1 MNVLILI
8 SCLGLL
14 SLFVGLSDSL
24 RKYSLQVIV
33 AGVFAIFV
41 LNFFNWNNP
50 YSHYYHDMLN
60 FDNYAVA
67 FSGLILIVSV
77 FVFMLSK
84 DQFNFDEKSTGDYY
98 GIMAFTIAGAI
109 MMVSYSNLAMLFIGI
124 EALSV
129 SLYTLAGSKKTNHES
144 NEAALKYFILGAFA
158 TGFLLFGIAMI
169 YGASGS
175 FNLSEIATYV
185 NGTTDLPYL
194 FYAGLLMLM
203 VGLLFK
209 VSAAPFHF
217 WAPDVYEGS
226 PNIITSFMATVV
238 KIAAFAAF
246 YRLFST
252 CFEAASEQWSL
263 ILSGAAILTIAIGN
277 LSALAQNS
285 LKRLLAYSGIA
296 NAGFMLLAILAL
308 KGDAANALFYYSI
321 AYATAS
327 LGAFAVLILLSQEDK
342 SLSIDSLRGLAKK
355 NPYVAILFT
364 VILMSLAG
372 IPPTAGFFA
381 KYFILSTAI
390 ANGFQ
395 VVSLIAILTSLV
407 GIYYY
412 FKIVAAMFSEP
423 TFELGHENTI
433 GEKRSFILLICA
445 VISVAAGII
454 PELIISLQLN

>member
-24 RKYSLQVIV
+24 RRYSLQVIV
-33 AGVFAIFV
+33 AGVLALFV
-41 LNFFNWNNP
+41 LNFFNWNQENTR
-50 YSHYYHDMLN
+50 YYHDMVN
-60 FDNYAVA
+60 FDHYAVA
-67 FSGLILIVSV
+67 FTGVILFVAAL
-77 FVFMLSK
+77 VFMLSK
-84 DQFNFDEKSTGDYY
+84 DQFNFDEKGTGDYY
-98 GIMAFTIAGAI
+98 GIMAFTVAGAI

-129 SLYTLAGSKKTNHES
+129 SLYTLAGSKKTSHES

-158 TGFLLFGIAMI
+158 TGFLLFGITMI
-169 YGASGS
+169 YGATGS
-175 FNLSEIATYV
+175 FNLAEIAAYV
-185 NGTTDLPYL
+185 NGSKDLPYL

-226 PNIITSFMATVV
+226 PNIVTSFMATVV

-252 CFEAASEQWSL
+252 CFGGASEQWEM
-263 ILSGAAILTIAIGN
+263 ILSAVVVLTLVIGN
-277 LSALAQNS
+277 FSALAQSN

-296 NAGFMLLAILAL
+296 NAGFMLLAIVAL
-308 KGDAANALFYYSI
+308 KGDAASALFYYSI
-321 AYATAS
+321 AYAAAS
-327 LGAFAVLILLSQEDK
+327 LGAFAVLILLSEEGQT
-342 SLSIDSLRGLAKK
+342 LSIDSLRGLGKK
-355 NPYVAILFT
+355 NPVVAVLFCI
-364 VILMSLAG
+364 VLLSMAG

-381 KYFILSTAI
+381 KYFIISTAI
-390 ANGFQ
+390 ANGHLA
-395 VVSLIAILTSLV
+395 VSLIAILTSLV

-412 FKIVAAMFSEP
+412 FKIIATLFSAPVE
-423 TFELGHENTI
+423 GSENTI
-433 GEKRSFILLICA
+433 AEKKSYILILCA
-445 VISVAAGII
+445 VIIIAAGIL
-454 PELIISLQLN
+454 PELIISLLR

>member
-33 AGVFAIFV
+33 AGIAAIFV
-41 LNFFNWNNP
+41 LNVLNWP
-50 YSHYYHDMLN
+50 LKETRFYSDMVN
-60 FDNYAVA
+60 FDHYAVA
-67 FSGLILIVSV
+67 FTGLILFVSALV
-77 FVFMLSK
+77 FILSK

-98 GIMAFTIAGAI
+98 GIMVFTIAGAI

-129 SLYTLAGSKKTNHES
+129 SLYTLAGSRKTDHGS

-158 TGFLLFGIAMI
+158 TGFLLFGITMI

-175 FNLSEIATYV
+175 FNLVEIAAYV
-185 NGTTDLPYL
+185 NGTANLPNL

-226 PNIITSFMATVV
+226 PNIVTSFMATVV

-246 YRLFST
+246 YRMFST
-252 CFEAASEQWSL
+252 CFGAASDQWSL
-263 ILSGAAILTIAIGN
+263 ILSGVIVLTLVIGN
-277 LSALAQNS
+277 FSALAQTS

-296 NAGFMLLAILAL
+296 NAGFMLLSILAL
-308 KGDAANALFYYSI
+308 KGDAASALFYYSI
-321 AYATAS
+321 AYASAS
-327 LGAFAVLILLSQEDK
+327 LGAFSVLILLSEDGK
-342 SLSIDSLRGLAKK
+342 TLSIDSLRGLGKK
-355 NPYVAILFT
+355 NPVVAVLFT
-364 VILMSLAG
+364 IILLSLAG

-381 KYFILSTAI
+381 KYFIVSNAI
-390 ANGFQ
+390 ANGYL
-395 VVSLIAILTSLV
+395 VVSLFAILTSLV

-412 FKIVAAMFSEP
+412 FKIIATLFAAPEEGS
-423 TFELGHENTI
+423 ENTI
-433 GEKRSFILLICA
+433 GKKNSYILLLCA
-445 VISVAAGII
+445 IITIAAGIL
-454 PELIISLQLN
+454 PEMIISLLK

>member
-33 AGVFAIFV
+33 AGIAAIFV
-41 LNFFNWNNP
+41 LNVLNWP
-50 YSHYYHDMLN
+50 LKETRFYSDMVN
-60 FDNYAVA
+60 FDHYAVA
-67 FSGLILIVSV
+67 FTGLILFVSALV
-77 FVFMLSK
+77 FLLSK

-98 GIMAFTIAGAI
+98 GIMVFTITGAI

-129 SLYTLAGSKKTNHES
+129 SLYTLAGSRKDNHDS

-158 TGFLLFGIAMI
+158 TGFLLFGITMI

-175 FNLSEIATYV
+175 FNLVEITAYV
-185 NGTTDLPYL
+185 NGTANLPYL
-194 FYAGLLMLM
+194 FYAGLLLLM

-226 PNIITSFMATVV
+226 PNIVTSFMATVV
-238 KIAAFAAF
+238 KITAFAAF
-246 YRLFST
+246 YRMFST
-252 CFEAASEQWSL
+252 CFGAVSEQWSL
-263 ILSGAAILTIAIGN
+263 ILSGVIVLTLVIGN
-277 LSALAQNS
+277 FSALAQTS

-296 NAGFMLLAILAL
+296 NAGFMLLSILAL
-308 KGDAANALFYYSI
+308 KGDAASALFYYSI
-321 AYATAS
+321 AYASAS
-327 LGAFAVLILLSQEDK
+327 LGAFAVLILLSEDGK
-342 SLSIDSLRGLAKK
+342 TLSIDSLRGLGKK
-355 NPYVAILFT
+355 NPVLAVLFCIIL
-364 VILMSLAG
+364 LSLAG

-381 KYFILSTAI
+381 KYFIVSNAI
-390 ANGFQ
+390 ANGYL

-412 FKIVAAMFSEP
+412 FKIIAALFAAPEEGS
-423 TFELGHENTI
+423 ENTVA
-433 GEKRSFILLICA
+433 EKKSYILILCA
-445 VISVAAGII
+445 VITIAAGIL
-454 PELIISLQLN
+454 PELVIGLLK